1 MELHKLTMKVLVTIM
16 GLGQT
21 GEANYGIVEVLQ
33 YELKESTL
41 QLNPLSGL
49 ANSWLDSAV
58 FMKKKKLL
66 LAAQVSVMNEKWLD

>member
-33 YELKESTL
+33 YELKESML

-49 ANSWLDSAV
+49 ANLWLDFAV
-58 FMKKKKLL
+58 FMKKNKLL

>member
-21 GEANYGIVEVLQ
+21 GEANYGIVELLQ

-49 ANSWLDSAV
+49 ANS
-58 FMKKKKLL
+58 
-66 LAAQVSVMNEKWLD
+66 